1 MTNTVKKLYLIDGSS
16 YIYRAF
22 HAIRDLRT
30 SKGFPTNAIY
40 GFVGMILKI
49 IREVKPDYFAI
60 VFDSRGPTF
69 RDELFREYKANR
81 PEMPDELV
89 PQIPRIHEVVKA
101 FRIPA
106 ISLEGYEA
114 DDLIATLVKKLDAP
128 GLECVVVTG
137 DKDLMQ
143 LVSDRVRLYDPM
155 KEKFSGPEE
164 VREKFGVG
172 PERVVE
178 ILGLAGDAI
187 DNIPGVPGIGDKTAK
202 DLIQAFGSIEGVL
215 ENLERIPGEKKKQNL
230 REHAET
236 ARLSKKLATLADDA
250 PLQVS
255 LPELVPAE
263 PDRARLSE
271 LFREFEFTRFSR
283 ELAPE
288 KTISYQ
294 EYKTILAEEELDRVL
309 REIPQAPRLSV
320 DLETVN
326 PQIPGVTPVGA
337 EIVGISLSLKEH
349 EAFYIPVAHRY
360 LGVPRQLSRDL
371 VLAKLK
377 PILENPAIPK
387 VGQNIK
393 YDYEVFKNYAITLAG
408 VSFDPMVASYLLNP
422 GKAIHGLSELA
433 LEYLGHTIISYKEV
447 TGTEGKKQPRRSFDE
462 VEVERATVYS
472 GEDADL
478 ALILSG
484 LLEKKLKEEN
494 LDGLFREL
502 ELPLIPV
509 LAEME
514 WAGVKLDL
522 ELLKKLSAEFAVE
535 LKIREEEIHRL
546 AGEEFNINSPKQL
559 AEILFEKLKLP
570 VKKKTKTGYSTD
582 VEVLSEL
589 SAIHPLP
596 KNLLEYRNFFKLKST
611 YVDAL
616 PGLVNPRTGR
626 VHASFN
632 QAVTATGRLS
642 SSDPNLQNIPI
653 RTPEGREIRR
663 AFIAEEGHQLLS
675 ADYSQIELRILAHL
689 SEDPILVESF
699 EKGEDV
705 HKRTAALIFGN
716 AAESL
721 DELRRRAKVINF
733 GIVYGMSAYGLAK
746 ELGVEVR
753 LAQAIIDDYFQRY
766 RGVKTYLD
774 ETLAAA
780 RERGMVSTLWGRR
793 RPLPE
798 LKSPDKNTRN
808 FAERMAINTPI
819 QGSAADLIKAAM
831 IRISKSLP
839 EKGAQARMIIQVHDE
854 LVFEVPEKELEAVRE
869 LVREEMEGV
878 IKLRVPLKVDIN
890 SGPNWAEAH

>member
-89 PQIPRIHEVVKA
+89 PQIPKIHQVVEA

-106 ISLEGYEA
+106 ISREGYEA
-114 DDLIATLVKKLDAP
+114 DDLIATLVKKLDQP
-128 GLECVVVTG
+128 GLEFVVVTG
-137 DKDLMQ
+137 DKDMMQ

-172 PERVVE
+172 PEKVVE

-215 ENLERIPGEKKKQNL
+215 ENLDRIPGEKKKQNL

-236 ARLSKKLATLADDA
+236 ARLSKKLATLADDV
-250 PLQVS
+250 PLEIS
-255 LPELVPAE
+255 LPALAPAE

-271 LFREFEFTRFSR
+271 LFRELEFSRFAR

-294 EYKTILAEEELDRVL
+294 EYKTVLAEEELDRII
-309 REIPQAPRLSV
+309 RELAQAPRFSV

-326 PQIPGVTPVGA
+326 PATPVVTPVGA
-337 EIVGISLSLKEH
+337 EIVGISLSWKEH
-349 EAFYIPVAHRY
+349 EAYYLPVAHRY
-360 LGVPRQLSRDL
+360 LGAPRQLARDL
-371 VLAKLK
+371 VLEKLK
-377 PILENPAIPK
+377 PILENPAVEK

-393 YDYEVFKNYAITLAG
+393 YDYEVFKNYGITLAG
-408 VSFDPMVASYLLNP
+408 IGFDPMVASYLLNP
-422 GKAIHGLSELA
+422 GKAIHGLAELA

-447 TGTEGKKQPRRSFDE
+447 TGTGKKSPPRSFDE
-462 VEVERATVYS
+462 VEVERAAVYS

-484 LLEKKLKEEN
+484 LLEKKLREEG

-522 ELLKKLSAEFAVE
+522 ELLKKLSAEFAAE

-546 AGEEFNINSPKQL
+546 AGEVFNINSPKQL

-570 VKKKTKTGYSTD
+570 AKKKTKTGYSTD

-589 SAIHPLP
+589 SLVHPLP
-596 KNLLEYRNFFKLKST
+596 KNLVEYRNFFKLKST

-616 PGLVNPRTGR
+616 PTLVNRRTGR

-653 RTPEGREIRR
+653 RTPEGRKIRR
-663 AFIAEEGHQLLS
+663 AFIAEAGHLLLS

-689 SEDPILVESF
+689 SGDPLLIESF

-733 GIVYGMSAYGLAK
+733 GIVYGMSAYGLAR

-780 RERGMVSTLWGRR
+780 REKGAVSTLWGRR

-854 LVFEVPEKELEAVRE
+854 LVFEVPEKELDAVRE

>member
-1 MTNTVKKLYLIDGSS
+1 MTSVKKLYLIDGSS

-30 SKGFPTNAIY
+30 SKGVPTNAIY
-40 GFVGMILKI
+40 GFVAMILKI
-49 IREVKPDYFAI
+49 VREAKPDYFAI

-69 RDELFREYKANR
+69 RDGLFREYKANR
-81 PEMPDELV
+81 PPMPDELV
-89 PQIPRIHEVVKA
+89 PQIPRIRQVVEA

-128 GLECVVVTG
+128 GLEFVVVTG

-155 KEKFSGPEE
+155 KDKYSGPEE

-172 PERVVE
+172 PDKVVE

-202 DLIQAFGSIEGVL
+202 ELIQAFGSIEGVL
-215 ENLERIPGEKKKQNL
+215 ENLERISGEKKKQNL
-230 REHAET
+230 REHAEA

-250 PLQVS
+250 PIQVS
-255 LPELVPAE
+255 LAALAPAE
-263 PDRARLSE
+263 PDRAQLSE
-271 LFREFEFTRFSR
+271 LFREFEFSRFAR

-294 EYKTILAEEELDRVL
+294 EYKTILAAEELDRVL
-309 REIPQAPRLSV
+309 LEVPKAPRLSV

-337 EIVGISLSLKEH
+337 EIVGISLSLREH

-360 LGVPRQLSRDL
+360 LGVPRQLPRDL
-371 VLAKLK
+371 VLAKLQ
-377 PILENPAIPK
+377 PILENPEIPK

-393 YDYEVFKNYAITLAG
+393 YDYEVFKNYGITLAG
-408 VSFDPMVASYLLNP
+408 ISFDPMVASYLLNP

-447 TGTEGKKQPRRSFDE
+447 TGTGGKRQPGRGFDE

-522 ELLKKLSAEFAVE
+522 ELLKKLSAELAAE

-589 SAIHPLP
+589 SELHPLP

-675 ADYSQIELRILAHL
+675 ADYSQVELRILAHL
-689 SEDPILVESF
+689 SEDPILIESF

-705 HKRTAALIFGN
+705 HQRTAILIFGD

-733 GIVYGMSAYGLAK
+733 GIIYGMSAYGLAK
-746 ELGVEVR
+746 ELGVDAK

-766 RGVKTYLD
+766 RGVKSYL
-774 ETLAAA
+774 EKTLAEA
-780 RERGMVSTLWGRR
+780 REKGSVSTLWGRR

-798 LKSPDKNTRN
+798 LKSPDRNTRN

-831 IRISKSLP
+831 LRIAGRLKESCSR
-839 EKGAQARMIIQVHDE
+839 ARMIIQVHDE
-854 LVFEVPEKELEAVRE
+854 LVFEVPEKELKTVRE

>member
-1 MTNTVKKLYLIDGSS
+1 PI
-16 YIYRAF
+16 
-22 HAIRDLRT
+22 
-30 SKGFPTNAIY
+30 
-40 GFVGMILKI
+40 
-49 IREVKPDYFAI
+49 
-60 VFDSRGPTF
+60 
-69 RDELFREYKANR
+69 
-81 PEMPDELV
+81 
-89 PQIPRIHEVVKA
+89 
-101 FRIPA
+101 
-106 ISLEGYEA
+106 
-114 DDLIATLVKKLDAP
+114 
-128 GLECVVVTG
+128 
-137 DKDLMQ
+137 
-143 LVSDRVRLYDPM
+143 
-155 KEKFSGPEE
+155 
-164 VREKFGVG
+164 
-172 PERVVE
+172 
-178 ILGLAGDAI
+178 
-187 DNIPGVPGIGDKTAK
+187 
-202 DLIQAFGSIEGVL
+202 
-215 ENLERIPGEKKKQNL
+215 
-230 REHAET
+230 
-236 ARLSKKLATLADDA
+236 
-250 PLQVS
+250 QVS
-255 LPELVPAE
+255 LAGLVPAE
-263 PDRARLSE
+263 PDRAQLSE
-271 LFREFEFTRFSR
+271 LFREFEFSRFAR
-283 ELAPE
+283 DIAPE

-294 EYKTILAEEELDRVL
+294 EYKTILAEAELDRVL
-309 REIPQAPRLSV
+309 REIPKAPRFSV

-337 EIVGISLSLKEH
+337 ESVGISLSLREP
-349 EAFYIPVAHRY
+349 EAFYIHVAHRY
-360 LGVPRQLSRDL
+360 LGVPRQLARDL
-371 VLAKLK
+371 VLAKLQ

-393 YDYEVFKNYAITLAG
+393 YDYEVFKNYGITLDG
-408 VSFDPMVASYLLNP
+408 ISFDPMVASYLLNP

-447 TGTEGKKQPRRSFDE
+447 TGTEGKKLPRRSFDE

-484 LLEKKLKEEN
+484 LLENKLKEEN

-522 ELLKKLSAEFAVE
+522 ELLKKLSAELAVE
-535 LKIREEEIHRL
+535 LQIREKEIHRL

-589 SAIHPLP
+589 SEIHPLP

-626 VHASFN
+626 VHTSFN

-705 HKRTAALIFGN
+705 HKRTAILIFGD
-716 AAESL
+716 AAESV

-733 GIVYGMSAYGLAK
+733 GIIYGMSAYGLAK
-746 ELGVEVR
+746 E
-753 LAQAIIDDYFQRY
+753 
-766 RGVKTYLD
+766 
-774 ETLAAA
+774 
-780 RERGMVSTLWGRR
+780 
-793 RPLPE
+793 
-798 LKSPDKNTRN
+798 
-808 FAERMAINTPI
+808 
-819 QGSAADLIKAAM
+819 
-831 IRISKSLP
+831 
-839 EKGAQARMIIQVHDE
+839 
-854 LVFEVPEKELEAVRE
+854 
-869 LVREEMEGV
+869 
-878 IKLRVPLKVDIN
+878 
-890 SGPNWAEAH
+890 

>member
-1 MTNTVKKLYLIDGSS
+1 MTSVKKLYLIDGSS

-30 SKGFPTNAIY
+30 SKGVPTNAIY
-40 GFVGMILKI
+40 GFVAMILKI
-49 IREVKPDYFAI
+49 VREAKPDYFAI

-69 RDELFREYKANR
+69 RDGLFREYKANR
-81 PEMPDELV
+81 PPMPDELV
-89 PQIPRIHEVVKA
+89 PQIPRIRQVVEA

-128 GLECVVVTG
+128 GLEFVVVTG

-155 KEKFSGPEE
+155 KDKYSGPEE

-172 PERVVE
+172 PDKVVE

-202 DLIQAFGSIEGVL
+202 ELIQAFGSIEGVL
-215 ENLERIPGEKKKQNL
+215 ENLERISGEKKKQNL
-230 REHAET
+230 REHAEA

-250 PLQVS
+250 PIQVS
-255 LPELVPAE
+255 LAALAPAE
-263 PDRARLSE
+263 PDRAQLSE
-271 LFREFEFTRFSR
+271 LFREFEFSRFAR

-294 EYKTILAEEELDRVL
+294 EYKTILAAEELDRVL
-309 REIPQAPRLSV
+309 LEVPKAPRLSV

-337 EIVGISLSLKEH
+337 EIVGISLSLREH

-360 LGVPRQLSRDL
+360 LGVPRQLPRDL
-371 VLAKLK
+371 VLAKLQ
-377 PILENPAIPK
+377 PILENPEIPK

-393 YDYEVFKNYAITLAG
+393 YDYEVFKNYGITLAG
-408 VSFDPMVASYLLNP
+408 ISFDPMVASYLLNP

-447 TGTEGKKQPRRSFDE
+447 TGTGGKRQPGRGFDE

-522 ELLKKLSAEFAVE
+522 ELLKKLSAELAAE

-589 SAIHPLP
+589 SELHPLP

-675 ADYSQIELRILAHL
+675 ADYSQVELRILAHL
-689 SEDPILVESF
+689 SEDPILIESF

-705 HKRTAALIFGN
+705 HQRTAILIFGD

-733 GIVYGMSAYGLAK
+733 GIIYGMSAYGLAK
-746 ELGVEVR
+746 ELGVDAK

-766 RGVKTYLD
+766 RGVKSYL
-774 ETLAAA
+774 EKTLAEA
-780 RERGMVSTLWGRR
+780 REKGSVSTLWGRR

-798 LKSPDKNTRN
+798 LKSPDRNTRN

-831 IRISKSLP
+831 LRIAGRLKESCSR
-839 EKGAQARMIIQVHDE
+839 ARMIIQVHDE
-854 LVFEVPEKELEAVRE
+854 LVIEVPEKELKTVRE